1 MDVEKLIQELQRV
14 QRHRLKGQDSIID
27 QVGASERTPQQAE
40 SPKTY
45 AGESWHQKHED
56 RAIINAEE

>member
-14 QRHRLKGQDSIID
+14 QRHRSKAQDSIVDRI
-27 QVGASERTPQQAE
+27 GASERTPQQAE

-45 AGESWHQKHED
+45 AGESWRQKHED
-56 RAIINAEE
+56 RAAEE